1 MAFVGTLINIILWS
15 AWLFRVVKVF
25 FKKNSYNNFLLISA
39 FLMPFY
45 SASFGILGFQL
56 SVYKIMPIFLLLTFL
71 LSKERLSPKILA
83 IAIYFSSVFIIF
95 YYLAVD
101 SNLFQ
106 NIINLGR
113 SEFSAYYGPI
123 VQGIFF
129 MMVLFQLWLL
139 RKKTRIDHIKILSYY
154 VYGCIILAMIGYMQ
168 ILFYIL
174 GLPWFDFWFLNDAMG
189 RSIDG
194 GLATHALDQGFYR
207 MSSLGGEPRHFSAI
221 LALSLMLK
229 QYLKTTGIKIP
240 YITSK
245 KSYLT
250 TIFLLSGMFFSFS
263 SSGLL
268 SLLIGAGIYLYFT
281 ETKRALII
289 TFLILVGLILFA
301 NYSIVGNILWKLSSI
316 DIMLYAVKKD
326 AFALSAITHNWLH
339 FIFGYGMNLADL
351 YVPDYYLLQETPFGL
366 DNRYLKDNPMESTIS
381 PTSAILQIFV
391 NGGVF
396 GSLLLLLL
404 AYREMHK
411 CRRTTKI
418 FIFAVL
424 GMVSVSSTLI
434 FSMAVFFFAIIIA
447 YEKIAYA

>member
-245 KSYLT
+245 K
-250 TIFLLSGMFFSFS
+250 
-263 SSGLL
+263 
-268 SLLIGAGIYLYFT
+268 
-281 ETKRALII
+281 
-289 TFLILVGLILFA
+289 
-301 NYSIVGNILWKLSSI
+301 
-316 DIMLYAVKKD
+316 
-326 AFALSAITHNWLH
+326 
-339 FIFGYGMNLADL
+339 
-351 YVPDYYLLQETPFGL
+351 
-366 DNRYLKDNPMESTIS
+366 
-381 PTSAILQIFV
+381 
-391 NGGVF
+391 
-396 GSLLLLLL
+396 
-404 AYREMHK
+404 
-411 CRRTTKI
+411 
-418 FIFAVL
+418 
-424 GMVSVSSTLI
+424 
-434 FSMAVFFFAIIIA
+434 
-447 YEKIAYA
+447 